1 MEYQRTLL
9 REHTF
14 SGTGIHSGESVSIC
28 VKPAPVNTGI
38 VFIRKDLSSLH
49 YIPALADNVSSTVRG
64 TTLSFEGVEVRTVEH
79 ILSCLYGLCVD
90 NAFIEVHGSEVP
102 IMDGSSY
109 PFTHMINSSGYRE
122 QPEGQRSFIIPLEP
136 LEISDSDSHIVVVP
150 CSEFKITCIIDYNHP
165 ILKTQMEEILIE
177 PRTYIN
183 CISQSRTYGFIE
195 EIQYLLDNN
204 LALGGNLDNA
214 LVIKKDGYSS
224 PLRYPNEPV
233 RHKILDLIGDISLL
247 GSYMK
252 SHIIAIKTSH
262 KLNVELVK
270 AIKSMSLKHNH
281 QEPENFV
288 DRYVDCI

>member
-38 VFIRKDLSSLH
+38 VFIRKDLPSLH

-64 TTLSFEGVEVRTVEH
+64 TTLSFEGIEVKTVEH

-90 NAFIEVHGSEVP
+90 NAFIEIYGGEVP
-102 IMDGSSY
+102 IMDGSSH

-122 QPEGQRSFIIPLEP
+122 QPEGQRAFIIPPEP
-136 LEISDSDSHIVVVP
+136 LWVTDRDSHIVVLP
-150 CSEFKITCIIDYNHP
+150 CSEFKITYIVDYDHP

-204 LALGGNLDNA
+204 LALGGTLDNA

-233 RHKILDLIGDISLL
+233 RHKILDLIGDVSLL
-247 GSYMK
+247 GSYLK
-252 SHIIAIKTSH
+252 SHIIAVKSSH

-270 AIKSMSLKHNH
+270 AIKSVALKHSNRGH
-281 QEPENFV
+281 V
-288 DRYVDCI
+288 RYVDCI

>member
-28 VKPAPVNTGI
+28 IKPAPANTGI
-38 VFIRKDLSSLH
+38 VFIRKDLPSVH
-49 YIPALADNVSSTVRG
+49 YIPALADNVSNTLRG
-64 TTLSFEGVEVRTVEH
+64 TTLSFGGVEVKTVEH
-79 ILSCLYGLCVD
+79 ILSSLYGLRVD
-90 NAFIEVHGSEVP
+90 NAFIEIYGSEVP
-102 IMDGSSY
+102 IMDGSSHI
-109 PFTHMINSSGYRE
+109 FTSIIDSSGYRE
-122 QPEGQRSFIIPLEP
+122 QPEGRRSFIIPGEP
-136 LEISDSDSHIVVVP
+136 LWVSDRDSHIIVLP
-150 CSEFKITCIIDYNHP
+150 CSEFKITCIVDYNHP

-204 LALGGNLDNA
+204 LALGGTLDNA

-247 GSYMK
+247 GSYLK
-252 SHIIAIKTSH
+252 SHIIAVKSSH

-270 AIKSMSLKHNH
+270 AIKSMALKHKNLSH
-281 QEPENFV
+281 V
-288 DRYVDCI
+288 GCVDCV

>member
-38 VFIRKDLSSLH
+38 VFIRKDLSSSH
-49 YIPALADNVSSTVRG
+49 YIPALVNNVSSTIRG

-79 ILSCLYGLCVD
+79 ILSCLYGLRVD
-90 NAFIEVHGSEVP
+90 NAFIEIYGSEVP
-102 IMDGSSY
+102 IMDGSSHV
-109 PFTHMINSSGYRE
+109 FTDIINSSGFRE
-122 QPEGQRSFIIPLEP
+122 QPEGERTFIIPAEP
-136 LEISDSDSHIVVVP
+136 LWVSDRDSHIVLLP
-150 CSEFKITCIIDYNHP
+150 CDEFKITCIVDYNHP

-177 PRTYIN
+177 PRTYIS

-204 LALGGNLDNA
+204 LALGGTLDNA

-233 RHKILDLIGDISLL
+233 RHKILDLIGDVSLL
-247 GSYMK
+247 GSYVK
-252 SHIIAIKTSH
+252 SHIIAVKSSH

-270 AIKSMSLKHNH
+270 AIKSMALKHNNH
-281 QEPENFV
+281 NHV
-288 DRYVDCI
+288 RYADCI

>member
-38 VFIRKDLSSLH
+38 VFIRKDLPSLH
-49 YIPALADNVSSTVRG
+49 YIPALADNVSSTLRG
-64 TTLSFEGVEVRTVEH
+64 TTLSFEGVEVKTVEH

-90 NAFIEVHGSEVP
+90 NAFIEIYGGEVP
-102 IMDGSSY
+102 IMDGSSH
-109 PFTHMINSSGYRE
+109 PFTNMINSSGYRE
-122 QPEGQRSFIIPLEP
+122 QPEGQRAFIIPSEP
-136 LEISDSDSHIVVVP
+136 LWVSDRDSHIVILP
-150 CSEFKITCIIDYNHP
+150 CSEFKITCIVDYNHP
-165 ILKTQMEEILIE
+165 VLKTQMEEISVE

-204 LALGGNLDNA
+204 LALGGTLDNA

-233 RHKILDLIGDISLL
+233 RHKILDLIGDVSLL
-247 GSYMK
+247 GSYLR
-252 SHIIAIKTSH
+252 SHIIAVKSSH
-262 KLNVELVK
+262 KLNIELVK
-270 AIKSMSLKHNH
+270 AIKSMALKHNNH
-281 QEPENFV
+281 SHV
-288 DRYVDCI
+288 RYADCI